1 MLQVERKRDWKRSR
15 ELPEES
21 VLKMRKNGLR
31 GEDFK
36 CPLFQW
42 FGFLIVLHIYFYKIL
57 QWSVKPSQPV
67 LRLQI
72 ATLQHPK
79 NKNELY
85 RSTYHHFSKKILNS
99 MFNSI
104 TFLASHLSD
113 GSSKAIIR
121 TLGLQTGSS
130 RAVTL
135 TGSTLTFQT
144 STDSVGKTE
153 RGLRFILCSPS
164 FNPYHLLSLSS
175 FQFSLFPLSE
185 CEIQVNSFRTKPL
198 HKFCFSLES
207 GNSAWINLFIL
218 RGRECLKL
226 FTFLMLDF
234 ELNILCKTE

>member
-1 MLQVERKRDWKRSR
+1 MVYEVRIWIKSTTVTAHCFSGVVSWICFAHL
-15 ELPEES
+15 LILS
-21 VLKMRKNGLR
+21 VGIQIKFCN
-31 GEDFK
+31 E
-36 CPLFQW
+36 
-42 FGFLIVLHIYFYKIL
+42 VLN
-57 QWSVKPSQPV
+57 QASQFWDC
-67 LRLQI
+67 RLQHYNI
-72 ATLQHPK
+72 QK
-79 NKNELY
+79 NKNELHTKWLQKI
-85 RSTYHHFSKKILNS
+85 RDFKASTEAHTIIFLRR
-99 MFNSI
+99 FNFI
-104 TFLASHLSD
+104 TFSD

-185 CEIQVNSFRTKPL
+185 CEIEVNSFWTKPL
-198 HKFCFSLES
+198 HNFCFSLES
-207 GNSAWINLFIL
+207 GNSVWINLFIL

-234 ELNILCKTE
+234 ELNILCKPE